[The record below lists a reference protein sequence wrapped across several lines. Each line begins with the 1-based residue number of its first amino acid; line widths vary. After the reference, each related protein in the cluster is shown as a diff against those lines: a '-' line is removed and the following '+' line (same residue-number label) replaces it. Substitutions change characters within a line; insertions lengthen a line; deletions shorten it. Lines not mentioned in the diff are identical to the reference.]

1 MKRSGEAAPLAY
13 SPEDAFFVRNG
24 GFDTLA
30 WRSFKECSLAVRQ
43 HVMQT
48 DITDETRGRVRGR
61 SAILWSRIKRARIEI
76 YGTQSATERTPAET
90 AKETTEETTDETPA
104 ETSKETTEETTEET
118 RIIPTAFEALE
129 DDFAV
134 EFYLDGA
141 AQYSRIKKKGA
152 LVWGCETTA
161 STDQIM
167 ICSKKKGE
175 CGYVD
180 KSKLKA
186 VDIAYPDGI
195 REGQSVSKPRFDYDG
210 DDDHWG
216 KWSGYSWS

>member
-1 MKRSGEAAPLAY
+1 M
-13 SPEDAFFVRNG
+13 RNG

-30 WRSFKECSLAVRQ
+30 WTSFKECSLAARQ

-48 DITDETRGRVRGR
+48 AITDETRGRVRGR

-90 AKETTEETTDETPA
+90 AKETTEETTEETPA
-104 ETSKETTEETTEET
+104 ETAKETTEETTEET
-118 RIIPTAFEALE
+118 LIIPTAFEALE
-129 DDFAV
+129 DDVAV

-152 LVWGCETTA
+152 LVWGCETPA
-161 STDQIM
+161 GYVM
-167 ICSKKKGE
+167 IYCKKKDKY
-175 CGYVD
+175 GYVD

-195 REGQSVSKPRFDYDG
+195 RDGHIVSKPRL
-210 DDDHWG
+210 DDDDDDDDDDDAHWG
-216 KWSGYSWS
+216 KWKADYFDS

>member
-48 DITDETRGRVRGR
+48 DITDSVGFGRVRGR

-90 AKETTEETTDETPA
+90 AKETTEETT
-104 ETSKETTEETTEET
+104 EETL
-118 RIIPTAFEALE
+118 IIPTAFEALE
-129 DDFAV
+129 DDVAV

-141 AQYSRIKKKGA
+141 VQYSRIKKKGA
-152 LVWGCETTA
+152 LVWGCETPA
-161 STDQIM
+161 GYVM
-167 ICSKKKGE
+167 IYCKKKDKY
-175 CGYVD
+175 GYVD

-195 REGQSVSKPRFDYDG
+195 REGQSVSKPRFDDDG

>member
-43 HVMQT
+43 HVMRT

-90 AKETTEETTDETPA
+90 AKETTEETTEETPA
-104 ETSKETTEETTEET
+104 ETAKETTEETSEET
-118 RIIPTAFEALE
+118 HTETALTIPTAFKALE
-129 DDFAV
+129 DDVAV

-152 LVWGCETTA
+152 LV
-161 STDQIM
+161 
-167 ICSKKKGE
+167 
-175 CGYVD
+175 
-180 KSKLKA
+180 
-186 VDIAYPDGI
+186 
-195 REGQSVSKPRFDYDG
+195 
-210 DDDHWG
+210 
-216 KWSGYSWS
+216 

>member
-61 SAILWSRIKRARIEI
+61 SAIRWSRIKRARIEI

-90 AKETTEETTDETPA
+90 AKETTEETTEETPA
-104 ETSKETTEETTEET
+104 ETAKETTEETTEET
-118 RIIPTAFEALE
+118 LIIPTAFEALE
-129 DDFAV
+129 DDVAV

-141 AQYSRIKKKGA
+141 AQYSRIRKKGA
-152 LVWGCETTA
+152 LV
-161 STDQIM
+161 
-167 ICSKKKGE
+167 
-175 CGYVD
+175 
-180 KSKLKA
+180 
-186 VDIAYPDGI
+186 
-195 REGQSVSKPRFDYDG
+195 
-210 DDDHWG
+210 
-216 KWSGYSWS
+216 